1 MVHQALCLEKRVT
14 QLIQIIKQLEQRTES
29 ASKTEADYKKEMEE
43 KEKLMGALESRLNG
57 AQQEVNVYKKEME
70 QIQ

>member
-14 QLIQIIKQLEQRTES
+14 QLIQIVKQLEQRAES
-29 ASKTEADYKKEMEE
+29 ASKTEADYKREMEE